1 VAASGRERALWSAGT
16 LLLVVIL
23 AVFWFAP
30 AWTQHPNIPARQE
43 MSGMGEMPGMSGM
56 GDMRDMPEMQQG
68 ATAQEPTPEVH
79 AKQLADKRESEF
91 NHHLAGVLMILAALF
106 FLAQNRLAGR
116 WPTAQYAWAACL
128 LCAGFFLLV
137 FSDTEIWPFG
147 YQSFYYAVTHNP
159 EVAQHKTFAA
169 ILLAL
174 GVVASLR
181 TSGRLRAAWSAWIFP
196 VLALGGA
203 TMLLFHHH
211 GGMHGPD
218 AMQTM
223 VRVQHQ
229 HLRFAGAGAGVALAK
244 GLADTSGKWRPLFD
258 KLWPLFMIALG
269 VLLLLYSE

>member
-1 VAASGRERALWSAGT
+1 VAASGRERTLWTTGALGLA
-16 LLLVVIL
+16 LIL
-23 AVFWFAP
+23 AVFLFPP
-30 AWTQHPNIPARQE
+30 AWTQHPNIAPQ
-43 MSGMGEMPGMSGM
+43 
-56 GDMRDMPEMQQG
+56 PEMTGMDDVPDMAGMPDMQHG
-68 ATAQEPTPEVH
+68 AAVEVETQEAR

-91 NHHLAGVLMILAALF
+91 NHHLAGVLLILAALF
-106 FLAQNRLAGR
+106 FLVQNRLAGR
-116 WPTAQYAWAACL
+116 WPAAHYAWAACL
-128 LCAGFFLLV
+128 LFAGIFLLV

-174 GVVASLR
+174 GVVAILR

-244 GLADTSGKWRPLFD
+244 GLADSGGKWRPLFD
-258 KLWPLFMIALG
+258 KLWPIFMIALG
-269 VLLLLYSE
+269 LLLLLYTE

>member
-1 VAASGRERALWSAGT
+1 MMWIAGALV
-16 LLLVVIL
+16 LLVIMV
-23 AVFWFAP
+23 VFFSAP
-30 AWTQHPNIPARQE
+30 AWTRHPNIAPQPA
-43 MSGMGEMPGMSGM
+43 MSGMEGMDDMPDMPGMQHGVAA
-56 GDMRDMPEMQQG
+56 PEQ
-68 ATAQEPTPEVH
+68 TPEVL

-91 NHHLAGVLMILAALF
+91 NHHLAGVLLILAALF

-116 WPTAQYAWAACL
+116 WPAARYAWAACL
-128 LCAGFFLLV
+128 LFAGFFLLV

-147 YQSFYYAVTHNP
+147 YQSFYYALTHNP

-174 GVVASLR
+174 GAVATLR
-181 TSGRLRAAWSAWIFP
+181 TSGRLRAAWSALLFP

-229 HLRFAGAGAGVALAK
+229 HLRFAGVGAGVAVAK
-244 GLADTSGKWRPLFD
+244 GAADVSEKWRPLFD
-258 KLWPLFMIALG
+258 KLWPMFMIVLG
-269 VLLLLYSE
+269 VLLLLYTE

>member
-1 VAASGRERALWSAGT
+1 VSANGRERALWSAGT
-16 LLLVVIL
+16 LLLVLTL
-23 AVFWFAP
+23 AVFLFAP
-30 AWTQHPNIPARQE
+30 AWTQHPNILAPQE
-43 MSGMGEMPGMSGM
+43 MTGMDDRS
-56 GDMRDMPEMQQG
+56 DMADMPDMQHG
-68 ATAQEPTPEVH
+68 AVVHEPTPEVL

-106 FLAQNRLAGR
+106 FLARNRLAGR
-116 WPTAQYAWAACL
+116 WPAAHYAWAACL
-128 LCAGFFLLV
+128 LFAGFFLLV

-174 GVVASLR
+174 GVVAMLR
-181 TSGRLRAAWSAWIFP
+181 TSGRLRAAWSAWVFP

-218 AMQTM
+218 AMRTM
-223 VRVQHQ
+223 ARVQHQ

-244 GLADTSGKWRPLFD
+244 GLADGGGKWGPLFD
-258 KLWPLFMIALG
+258 KLWPIFMIALG
-269 VLLLLYSE
+269 VLLVLYTE

>member
-1 VAASGRERALWSAGT
+1 MAASGRERAFWAAGT
-16 LLLVVIL
+16 LLLVLIL
-23 AVFWFAP
+23 AVFLFAP
-30 AWTQHPNIPARQE
+30 AWTQHPNIPAQQE
-43 MSGMGEMPGMSGM
+43 MAGMD
-56 GDMRDMPEMQQG
+56 DMHDMADMPDMQHDA
-68 ATAQEPTPEVH
+68 ATREQTPEVR

-116 WPTAQYAWAACL
+116 WPAAHYTWAACL
-128 LCAGFFLLV
+128 LFAGFFLLL

-159 EVAQHKTFAA
+159 EVAQHKTFAG

-174 GVVASLR
+174 GAVATLR

-196 VLALGGA
+196 VLALAGA
-203 TMLLFHHH
+203 TLLLFHHH

-223 VRVQHQ
+223 ARVQQQ
-229 HLRFAGAGAGVALAK
+229 HLRFAGAGAGVAVAK
-244 GLADTSGKWRPLFD
+244 GLADAGGKWRPLFN
-258 KLWPLFMIALG
+258 KLWPIFMIALG
-269 VLLLLYSE
+269 ALLLLYTE

>member
-1 VAASGRERALWSAGT
+1 VAASGRERALWSAGA
-16 LLLVVIL
+16 LLLALIL
-23 AVFWFAP
+23 AVFLFPP
-30 AWTQHPNIPARQE
+30 AWTQHPNIPPQQE
-43 MSGMGEMPGMSGM
+43 VTGM
-56 GDMRDMPEMQQG
+56 DDMPDMADMPDMQRDVAFAEQ
-68 ATAQEPTPEVH
+68 TPEVR
-79 AKQLADKRESEF
+79 AKHLADKRESEF

-116 WPTAQYAWAACL
+116 WPAAHYAWAACL
-128 LCAGFFLLV
+128 LFAGVFLLI

-174 GVVASLR
+174 GVVAMLR

-223 VRVQHQ
+223 TRVQQQ
-229 HLRFAGAGAGVALAK
+229 HLRFAETGAGVALAK
-244 GLADTSGKWRPLFD
+244 GLADSRGKWGPLFN
-258 KLWPLFMIALG
+258 KLWPIFMIALG
-269 VLLLLYSE
+269 VLLLLYTE

>member
-1 VAASGRERALWSAGT
+1 MAASGRERTLWTTGALGLA
-16 LLLVVIL
+16 LIL
-23 AVFWFAP
+23 AVFLFPP
-30 AWTQHPNIPARQE
+30 AWTQHPNIAPQQE
-43 MSGMGEMPGMSGM
+43 MKGM
-56 GDMRDMPEMQQG
+56 DDMPDMGGMPDMQHG
-68 ATAQEPTPEVH
+68 AAVDQQTPEAR
-79 AKQLADKRESEF
+79 AKHLADKRESEF

-106 FLAQNRLAGR
+106 FLTQNRLVGR
-116 WPTAQYAWAACL
+116 WPAARYAWAACL
-128 LCAGFFLLV
+128 LFAGIFLLV

-159 EVAQHKTFAA
+159 EVAQHKTFAV

-174 GVVASLR
+174 GVVAMLR

-223 VRVQHQ
+223 ARVQHQ

-244 GLADTSGKWRPLFD
+244 GVADSSGKWRPLCNM
-258 KLWPLFMIALG
+258 LWPIFMIALG
-269 VLLLLYSE
+269 VLLLLYTE

>member
-1 VAASGRERALWSAGT
+1 VNVAVSGRERAWWIAGA
-16 LLLVVIL
+16 LLIVVTM
-23 AVFWFAP
+23 AVFLFAP
-30 AWTQHPNIPARQE
+30 AWTQHPNIPAQPE
-43 MSGMGEMPGMSGM
+43 MTGMSGM
-56 GDMRDMPEMQQG
+56 EGMDDMPDMPG
-68 ATAQEPTPEVH
+68 MHMDASAPAPTPEVL

-91 NHHLAGVLMILAALF
+91 NHHLAGALLILAALF
-106 FLAQNRLAGR
+106 FLAQDRLTRR
-116 WPTAQYAWAACL
+116 WPAAKYAWAACL
-128 LCAGFFLLV
+128 LFAGYFLLV

-147 YQSFYYAVTHNP
+147 YQSFYYALTHNP

-174 GVVASLR
+174 GAVAALR
-181 TSGRLRAAWSAWIFP
+181 TSGRLRAAWSAWLFP

-203 TMLLFHHH
+203 VMLLFHHH

-229 HLRFAGAGAGVALAK
+229 HLRFAGVGAGVAVAK
-244 GLADTSGKWRPLFD
+244 GVADASEKWRPLFD
-258 KLWPLFMIALG
+258 KLWPLLMIALG

>member
-1 VAASGRERALWSAGT
+1 VTASGRERALWATGA
-16 LLLVVIL
+16 LGLVLIL
-23 AVFWFAP
+23 AVFLFPP
-30 AWTQHPNIPARQE
+30 AWTQHPNIPPQQE
-43 MSGMGEMPGMSGM
+43 MTGMDDMSDM
-56 GDMRDMPEMQQG
+56 ADMSDMRHG
-68 ATAQEPTPEVH
+68 AAVEEQTPEVR

-116 WPTAQYAWAACL
+116 WPAAHYAWAACL
-128 LCAGFFLLV
+128 LFAGFFLLI

-174 GVVASLR
+174 GVVAMLR

-203 TMLLFHHH
+203 TLLLFHHH

-223 VRVQHQ
+223 ARVQQQ
-229 HLRFAGAGAGVALAK
+229 HLRFAGAGTGVALAK
-244 GLADTSGKWRPLFD
+244 GLADSSGKWRPLFN
-258 KLWPLFMIALG
+258 KLWPIFMIALG
-269 VLLLLYSE
+269 VLLLLYTE

>member
-1 VAASGRERALWSAGT
+1 MNVAVSGRERAWWIAGA
-16 LLLVVIL
+16 LLIVVTM
-23 AVFWFAP
+23 AVFLFAP
-30 AWTQHPNIPARQE
+30 AWTQHPNIPAQPE
-43 MSGMGEMPGMSGM
+43 MSGMEGMDDMPDMPGMHMDASA
-56 GDMRDMPEMQQG
+56 P
-68 ATAQEPTPEVH
+68 APTPEVL

-91 NHHLAGVLMILAALF
+91 NHHLAGALLILAALF
-106 FLAQNRLAGR
+106 FLAQDRLTRR
-116 WPTAQYAWAACL
+116 WPAAKYAWAACL
-128 LCAGFFLLV
+128 LFAGYFLLV

-147 YQSFYYAVTHNP
+147 YQSFYFALTHNP

-174 GVVASLR
+174 GAVAALR
-181 TSGRLRAAWSAWIFP
+181 ASGRLRAAWSAWLFP

-203 TMLLFHHH
+203 VMLLFHHH

-229 HLRFAGAGAGVALAK
+229 HLRFAGVGAGVAVAK
-244 GLADTSGKWRPLFD
+244 GVADASEKWRPLFD
-258 KLWPLFMIALG
+258 KLWPLLMIALG